1 MFSFFSAVF
10 HQSLEQDQMSLQRM
24 KKIVKAI
31 HNSGLSE
38 CSLIFWIFVFLL
50 FAELFHPVQ
59 CFSTFLTPKTFHC
72 AQQYMKLN
80 TPSFYKLNCK
90 ITDLLRGECSSGILP
105 VWMKIMK
112 DNEEYFYTHF
122 LPNELLSLAKL
133 QKDVHL
139 MLKYFVTPYF
149 NVQFSLLTNH

>member
-1 MFSFFSAVF
+1 MFSLFSAVF

-59 CFSTFLTPKTFHC
+59 CFSTFLTPRLFIVHSNIWW
-72 AQQYMKLN
+72 LN

-90 ITDLLRGECSSGILP
+90 ITDLLRAECSSGILP

-112 DNEEYFYTHF
+112 DNEEYFLHTVSTKWIV
-122 LPNELLSLAKL
+122 ELSKTT
-133 QKDVHL
+133 KRCTFDVKRFCHTL
-139 MLKYFVTPYF
+139 F
-149 NVQFSLLTNH
+149 